1 MPLHKKAPN
10 RFVEVRRKKA
20 LPRHAPGGKPVQRVT
35 SRLDGG
41 HYRLSRR
48 HPVTLSIRSAC
59 NIQCTEVEEE
69 VDQSLGPRPRHPPDQ
84 HARELTGGAS
94 ERSRTKPR

>member
-48 HPVTLSIRSAC
+48 HPMTLSIRSAR
-59 NIQCTEVEEE
+59 NIQCTEV
-69 VDQSLGPRPRHPPDQ
+69 
-84 HARELTGGAS
+84 
-94 ERSRTKPR
+94 